1 MKNRFGIDWSRARG
15 THFWR
20 RPILNRRVFFRHLGA
35 AVSGS
40 FFLPS
45 FLKGGNAPNGPV
57 NKARN
62 VIFVFMNGAPSHVDT
77 FDLKEGA
84 WTLPAMEPTSFG
96 DVRWPRGLMPKLAE
110 QLDSVALIRS
120 GRAWEAVHGA
130 AQVRVQ
136 IGRNPVS
143 SLSAIAPHIGSVVS
157 RELRDPN
164 ATLPTFVNLNA
175 GSGPTQGYLEPVHA
189 PFLVNPGG
197 NGLGNTTHPTGQ
209 AAYGRRYNLIYEL
222 DNETRERAEIGDAVS
237 QMSAF
242 NDAARKLV
250 YNPAVDQIFTF
261 GMDERNR
268 YGNSGFGNACI
279 TARNLLR
286 ANLGTR
292 FVQINTG
299 GWDMHAGIYIN
310 NALNP
315 ANANSVGR
323 QFDAGLGTLLADLK
337 SDGLLNETLV
347 LAMGEFGR
355 TVGPLNGQAGRDHF
369 LTQSILVAGAGVKGG
384 STIGKTDDM
393 GRNVIEPGWQAG
405 REVRAE
411 DIEATIYSA
420 LGIDWTK
427 HYTDDPLGR
436 GFYLVPNNQGFDY
449 MPVHELWG

>member
-1 MKNRFGIDWSRARG
+1 MKNRFGIDWSRASG

-20 RPILNRRVFFRHLGA
+20 RPAIDRRLFFQRMGA
-35 AVSGS
+35 ALTGS
-40 FFLPS
+40 FLLPVLPKAQAQS
-45 FLKGGNAPNGPV
+45 GPV
-57 NKARN
+57 GKARN
-62 VIFVFMNGAPSHVDT
+62 VVFVFMNGAPSHVDM
-77 FDLKEGA
+77 FDLKEGP
-84 WTLPAMEPTSFG
+84 WTLPAMEPTSYG
-96 DVRWPRGLMPKLAE
+96 DIRWPRGLMPKLAE
-110 QLDSVALIRS
+110 QLDQVTLVRS

-157 RELRDPN
+157 RELRDPE
-164 ATLPTFVNLNA
+164 ATMPAFVNLNA
-175 GSGPTQGYLEPVHA
+175 GTGPTQGYLEPVHA
-189 PFLVNPGG
+189 PFLISPGG
-197 NGLGNTTHPTGQ
+197 NGLGNTTHPAGQ
-209 AAYGRRYNLIYEL
+209 NAYGRRHNLIYEL
-222 DNETRERAEIGDAVS
+222 DGDTRERAEIGDAVS

-250 YNPAVDQIFTF
+250 YNPAVDRIFTF

-268 YGNSGFGNACI
+268 YGNSGLGNACI

-286 ANLGTR
+286 ANMGTR

-299 GWDMHAGIYIN
+299 GWDMHANIYQG

-315 ANANSVGR
+315 ANAGSTGR
-323 QFDAGLGTLLADLK
+323 QFDTALGTLLADLK
-337 SDGLLNETLV
+337 SDGLLSETLV
-347 LAMGEFGR
+347 VAMGEFGR
-355 TVGPLNGQAGRDHF
+355 TVGNLNGQAGRDHF
-369 LTQSILVAGAGVKGG
+369 LTQSILLAGAGIKGG
-384 STIGKTDDM
+384 AVIGATDRE
-393 GRNVIEPGWQAG
+393 GRTVVDPGWRAG